1 MMQEI
6 YKIIDKNFIKVDI
19 LDGVKRVIDLFYE
32 KDIECFAVY
41 DRQQIVGVLTKKELI
56 SCHPNRIAAD
66 AMSDRYRCVNS
77 STPFWTIKEILD
89 CQNIDVVFVEEKG
102 EIEGFLTKTAMNIE
116 LGKHIDLLTGLYKS
130 DYIFYNS
137 YSLIKKDQE
146 MSAIFIDLNH
156 FGFIDKKYGHIYG
169 DEILKD
175 VAKVL
180 KENIVQD
187 MYLCRFGGDEFVIL
201 APYYIEKCK
210 AFSEKLVDA
219 IEEYEF
225 LDNIPV
231 SISIGI
237 AGCNVHNRKISDIHS
252 IVYKLINIASL
263 ASTEAKNS
271 SENIIVAGT
280 LDMDAIA

>member
-1 MMQEI
+1 
-6 YKIIDKNFIKVDI
+6 
-19 LDGVKRVIDLFYE
+19 
-32 KDIECFAVY
+32 
-41 DRQQIVGVLTKKELI
+41 
-56 SCHPNRIAAD
+56 
-66 AMSDRYRCVNS
+66 
-77 STPFWTIKEILD
+77 
-89 CQNIDVVFVEEKG
+89 
-102 EIEGFLTKTAMNIE
+102 
-116 LGKHIDLLTGLYKS
+116 
-130 DYIFYNS
+130 
-137 YSLIKKDQE
+137 
-146 MSAIFIDLNH
+146 
-156 FGFIDKKYGHIYG
+156 
-169 DEILKD
+169 
-175 VAKVL
+175 
-180 KENIVQD
+180 